1 MVNSRSMVALE
12 RLERSILLI
21 RNRKVTLSVEL
32 ASLYQVEPRALIQ
45 AVKRNLNRFP
55 GDFMFQLTAEEWEN
69 LKSQFVIS
77 SCLVSITARGDARP
91 AGAHGVTRPT

>member
-1 MVNSRSMVALE
+1 MAITGSVVPVE
-12 RLERSILLI
+12 RIERSILLI
-21 RNRKVTLSVEL
+21 HGQKMMLSIEL

-55 GDFMFQLTAEEWEN
+55 DDFMFQLTPEEWEN

-77 SCLVSITARGDARP
+77 SSQTLVA
-91 AGAHGVTRPT
+91 